1 MISKNAQDHIDEIMD
16 YFEFEKVQ
24 RMIEAVKWRWIFPN
38 EESRTPDT
46 ADLRQKARELLKDAW
61 KGTNVGNTN
70 SVGTGGFVASCYQ
83 DEQGKWLKLTFEA
96 DSWDTEEGSW
106 SISEH

>member
-24 RMIEAVKWRWIFPN
+24 RIMEAVKWRWFSPN
-38 EESRTPDT
+38 EEPRTPDT

-61 KGTNVGNTN
+61 QGINGGTAYRV
-70 SVGTGGFVASCYQ
+70 STGGLVASCYQ
-83 DEQGKWLKLTFEA
+83 NEQGKWLKLTFEV
-96 DSWDTEEGSW
+96 DSWDTEES
-106 SISEH
+106 S